1 MRENDVSLRVLIV
14 DDEAPARRKV
24 RSHLSGKAGVEIAG
38 EAANGLEAVDA
49 IRRLRPDLVFL
60 DIQMPGMNGFEVIG
74 AVGVDVMPAVVFV
87 TAFDEFALDAFDVE
101 AVDYLLKPI
110 REDRF
115 ERAWKRAME
124 RVDAREG
131 DRDRLARLLE
141 HIRPAARHLQR
152 IVVRDGE
159 RLFFVPT
166 SRIVRVSADGNY
178 VKLHT
183 ADGFHVIRETIA
195 RLESRLDPD
204 QFARIHRSEIVN
216 IDYVQEIQPWFHG
229 DHVLILKNG
238 EERRLSRRYKARL
251 LRDQSR

>member
-1 MRENDVSLRVLIV
+1 MSLRVLIV

-24 RSHLSGKAGVEIAG
+24 RSHLSGKADVAIMG
-38 EAANGLEAVDA
+38 EAADGLEAVDA
-49 IRRLRPDLVFL
+49 IQRLRPDLVFL
-60 DIQMPGMNGFEVIG
+60 DIQMPGMNGFEVIA

-87 TAFDEFALDAFDVE
+87 TAFDEYALDAFDVE

-115 ERAWKRAME
+115 ERALKRALK
-124 RVDAREG
+124 RVDTRDS
-131 DRDRLARLLE
+131 DRDRLARLLDRV
-141 HIRPAARHLQR
+141 RPAARYLQR

-166 SRIVRVSADGNY
+166 SRIVRIAADGNY

-183 ADGFHVIRETIA
+183 AEGAHVIRETIS
-195 RLESRLDPD
+195 RLESRLNPE

-216 IDYVQEIQPWFHG
+216 IDSVKEIQPWFHG
-229 DHVLILKNG
+229 DHVVILKNG
-238 EERRLSRRYKARL
+238 EERRLSRRYRASL
-251 LRDQSR
+251 LRDRSR